1 MEAPAN
7 DKPIGRVVGTE
18 RKPNTAF
25 TFNFWCN
32 PDAPVGIG
40 TIVVGVNPGWKKD
53 IPIGLDAVA

>member
-40 TIVVGVNPGWKKD
+40 TIVVVRGEARTVWGRGHR
-53 IPIGLDAVA
+53 GLRL